1 MLYYSIST
9 ISGDEDGGGGGDG
22 NGNGNGNGNGDG
34 SGNGNDDA
42 DNGEDIFN
50 IYVYFMSILVA
61 CERLTRL
68 VSSMK

>member
-9 ISGDEDGGGGGDG
+9 IPDVEDGGGGGDG

-34 SGNGNDDA
+34 NGNGNDDA

-50 IYVYFMSILVA
+50 IYVY
-61 CERLTRL
+61 TRWL
-68 VSSMK
+68 RKVN